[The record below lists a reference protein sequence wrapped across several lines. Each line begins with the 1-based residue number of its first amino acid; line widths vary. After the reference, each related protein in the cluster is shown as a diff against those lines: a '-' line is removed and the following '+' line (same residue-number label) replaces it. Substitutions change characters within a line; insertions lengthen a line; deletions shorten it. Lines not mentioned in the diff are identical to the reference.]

1 MTDKRVRGPL
11 SEVHKPW
18 GGEELLAHTQDYALK
33 RICVKQGSRPS
44 LQYHERK
51 SESLYL
57 LEGKLGIEIGDSQ
70 DSLVTEEIHPGQ
82 VVDVPRGTI
91 HRVFALE
98 DSVVIEVSTPQ
109 LDDVVR
115 LQDDYGRSGTAAP

>member
-1 MTDKRVRGPL
+1 MNGQHVRGPL
-11 SEVHKPW
+11 AEVHKPW

-33 RICVKQGSRPS
+33 RICVRQGSRPS

-57 LEGKLGIEIGDSQ
+57 LEGKLGIEIGDNL
-70 DSLVTEEIHPGQ
+70 DSLAIEEILPGQ
-82 VVDVPRGTI
+82 VVDIPRGTI
-91 HRVFALE
+91 HRVFALL
-98 DSVVIEVSTPQ
+98 DSVLIEVSTPE

-115 LQDDYGRSGTAAP
+115 LQDDYGRSGR